1 MYPAA
6 HGYILNVVI
15 VGLVFGLI
23 AISTM
28 VGVVLGSI
36 AGLRLLPVGHFER
49 YNHALAGISIFFCG
63 IAIQFLGL

>member
-1 MYPAA
+1 
-6 HGYILNVVI
+6 
-15 VGLVFGLI
+15 
-23 AISTM
+23 M

-63 IAIQFLGL
+63 IAIQFLSL